1 MTVEPVG
8 KAVAPRAAW
17 GLSLLL
23 VAGLCL
29 ALWMPRLHGPLDLR
43 YDAGVYYLLGT
54 SLYEGKGYQIGSE
67 PGVVEGVQYP
77 PGLPLLVAAHQKVLG
92 TSEWPVV
99 GRWLRRTYFGLF
111 LAYGVVTLA
120 FARRHLGT
128 GGALAATALCLLQVN
143 TFLLSDLLFTELP
156 FALVATTFVLALWH
170 WREREASPAR
180 EVVTFLLA
188 SAGFFLRTAGVALLA
203 AWVAEALLRR
213 RWRLALLR
221 TFLALLPFGL
231 WQAHVLRV
239 KASADYATPAYAYQR
254 AGYQFY
260 NVTYAENMAY
270 VDPFRPELGRAMA
283 GDLLKRLGDNLA
295 AMPRALGEAVST
307 MEGFW
312 RWRLHAWDPQVPVP
326 PGAREQPARIAQWCL
341 AALLLVGAWRLVRR
355 QDWGTVVFCVLSVGL
370 VCSTPWPGQMA
381 RYLAPLCGLLAT
393 ATVIGAVAAWQAIPG
408 RAAWPVRGAVALL
421 LALTVATQVFSLQR
435 IHERRAE
442 NPAMRAPGGTP
453 QSLYY
458 HDARWDRWGEAARW
472 LAVHAPPDAV
482 VASSSPHL
490 LHLWTGLRAIMPPME
505 ADRARAHALLSGV
518 PVRYV
523 IVDELDF
530 LDIARFYALPALR
543 EHPESW
549 SLVHEIGGTQIYE
562 RRTGS

>member
-1 MTVEPVG
+1 MTVKPVDN
-8 KAVAPRAAW
+8 AVAPRAVW

-23 VAGLCL
+23 VVGLCF
-29 ALWMPRLHGPLDLR
+29 ALWQPRLFGSLDLR

-54 SLYEGKGYQIGSE
+54 SLYEGKGYRIGSE
-67 PGVVEGVQYP
+67 PGALEGVQYP

-92 TSEWPVV
+92 TSDWPVV
-99 GRWLRRTYFGLF
+99 GRWLRRTYFAFF

-120 FARRHLGT
+120 FARRHLGPWA
-128 GGALAATALCLLQVN
+128 ALAATALCLLQVN

-156 FALVATTFVLALWH
+156 FALVATGFVLALWH
-170 WREREASPAR
+170 WRERDSSPLREAC
-180 EVVTFLLA
+180 TFLLA
-188 SAGFFLRTAGVALLA
+188 AAGFFLRTAGVALLA

-221 TFLALLPFGL
+221 ALLALLPFGL
-231 WQAHVLRV
+231 WQGHVMRV
-239 KASADYATPAYAYQR
+239 KASPDYTTPAYAYQR

-270 VDPFRPELGRAMA
+270 VDPFRPELGRASA
-283 GDLLKRLGDNLA
+283 GDLLKRLGANLEV
-295 AMPRALGEAVST
+295 MPRALGEAVST

-312 RWRLHAWDPQVPVP
+312 RWRLHAWDSQVPVP
-326 PGAREQPARIAQWCL
+326 PGARERPARIAQFCL
-341 AALLLVGAWRLVRR
+341 AALVLLGGWRLARR

-393 ATVIGAVAAWQAIPG
+393 AAVLGAAWAWRSVPG
-408 RAAWPVRGAVALL
+408 KAAWPLRAAVVLL
-421 LALTVATQVFSLQR
+421 LALTAATQVFTLQR

-442 NPAMRAPGGTP
+442 NPAMRSPGGTV

-458 HDARWDRWGEAARW
+458 HDARWDRWGEAVRW
-472 LAVHAPPDAV
+472 LAVHAPRDAV

-490 LHLWTGLRAIMPPME
+490 IHLWTGLRAVMPPME
-505 ADRARAHALLSGV
+505 ADRARAHDLLAGV

-523 IVDELDF
+523 IVDEMDF

-543 EHPESW
+543 ERPEAW
-549 SLVHEIGGTQIYE
+549 ALVFETGGTQIYE
-562 RRTGS
+562 RRS